1 MYTAHSKTRR
11 RKRTDTRVKELEEK
25 VRGLS
30 MLLGNGRGGSAS
42 SPGRDI
48 EGMGDEDGNKK
59 RTLIEKNSPVPT
71 GGDMSPWKGFIDQSQ
86 TRSSTSANSILQSWG
101 MVGEDTTQDPKS
113 PDVVERGLLSMNKA
127 TELVDRY
134 NSLLMPHYPA
144 VPISCPAH
152 ELRKTKPI
160 LFLAV
165 LAASADTSEPVLHV
179 KLNQEIQE
187 LYARKITVQ
196 GQKSIELIQAL
207 CVSILWP
214 YPPKKYI
221 YLKLSTL
228 TANSVN
234 SFKELKFHQQMHMA
248 GMFSCWST
256 AFMYYLKSN
265 AATEQLLWP

>member
-1 MYTAHSKTRR
+1 MYTTHSKTRR

-30 MLLGNGRGGSAS
+30 MLLGNGRGTGLSAE
-42 SPGRDI
+42 RDI
-48 EGMGDEDGNKK
+48 EGRENQDGSSR
-59 RTLIEKNSPVPT
+59 RTLNEKNSLVPT
-71 GGDMSPWKGFIDQSQ
+71 HGEMPPGGTIDESQ
-86 TRSSTSANSILQSWG
+86 TRSSTSANSILQSWELI
-101 MVGEDTTQDPKS
+101 GEDTTQDLGL
-113 PDVVERGLLSMNKA
+113 PDVVERGLLSMDKA

-134 NSLLMPHYPA
+134 TSLLMPHYPA

-165 LAASADTSEPVLHV
+165 LAASADTADPVLHF

-187 LYARKITVQ
+187 LYARKITIQ

-207 CVSILWP
+207 CLSILWP
-214 YPPKKYI
+214 YPPKKFSS
-221 YLKLSTL
+221 LKLYTL

-248 GMFSCWST
+248 GMSSC
-256 AFMYYLKSN
+256 
-265 AATEQLLWP
+265 

>member
-1 MYTAHSKTRR
+1 MYTTHSKTRR

-30 MLLGNGRGGSAS
+30 MLLENGRGGSGS
-42 SPGRDI
+42 SAERDI
-48 EGMGDEDGNKK
+48 EGKENDDGSSR
-59 RTLIEKNSPVPT
+59 RTLNEKPRPVPT
-71 GGDMSPWKGFIDQSQ
+71 NVDMPPWKGYIDESQ
-86 TRSSTSANSILQSWG
+86 TGSSTSANSILQSWELI
-101 MVGEDTTQDPKS
+101 GEDTTQDPRS
-113 PDVVERGLLSMNKA
+113 PDVVERGLLSMDKA
-127 TELVDRY
+127 TGLVTRY
-134 NSLLMPHYPA
+134 TSLLMPHYPA
-144 VPISCPAH
+144 VPISCSSH

-165 LAASADTSEPVLHV
+165 LAASADTSDPVLHI

-187 LYARKITVQ
+187 LYARKITIQ

-221 YLKLSTL
+221 FLIYCTS

-234 SFKELKFHQQMHMA
+234 SFKQLKFHQQMHMA
-248 GMFSCWST
+248 GTSSYWSA
-256 AFMYYLKSN
+256 AFMYYLRSN
-265 AATEQLLWP
+265 NDI

>member
-1 MYTAHSKTRR
+1 MYTTHSKTRR

-30 MLLGNGRGGSAS
+30 MLLENGRGSGSSAE
-42 SPGRDI
+42 RDI
-48 EGMGDEDGNKK
+48 ESIGNEDGSRR
-59 RTLIEKNSPVPT
+59 RTMNENNNPGPT
-71 GGDMSPWKGFIDQSQ
+71 DGDMSPWKGFIDESQ
-86 TRSSTSANSILQSWG
+86 TRSSTSANSILQSWELI
-101 MVGEDTTQDPKS
+101 GEDTTQDLKS
-113 PDVVERGLLSMNKA
+113 PDVVERGLLSMDKA

-134 NSLLMPHYPA
+134 TSLLMPHYPA

-165 LAASADTSEPVLHV
+165 LAASADTSDPVLHF

-187 LYARKITVQ
+187 LYARKITIQ

-207 CVSILWP
+207 CLSILWP

-221 YLKLSTL
+221 FLKLSTS
-228 TANSVN
+228 TANSVD

-248 GMFSCWST
+248 GMSSCWST
-256 AFMYYLKSN
+256 AFMYYLKSDDK
-265 AATEQLLWP
+265 TE

>member
-30 MLLGNGRGGSAS
+30 MLLENGRGGSAS
-42 SPGRDI
+42 SAGRDI
-48 EGMGDEDGNKK
+48 EGMGKEDGNRK
-59 RTLIEKNSPVPT
+59 RTLIEKNNPVPT
-71 GGDMSPWKGFIDQSQ
+71 DGDMSPWKGFTNESQ
-86 TRSSTSANSILQSWG
+86 TRCSISANSILQSWE
-101 MVGEDTTQDPKS
+101 MVGEDTTQDPRS
-113 PDVVERGLLSMNKA
+113 PDVVDRGLLSMDKA

-134 NSLLMPHYPA
+134 TSLLMPHYPA

-187 LYARKITVQ
+187 LYARKITIQ

-214 YPPKKYI
+214 YPPKKYVFLRLYTSI
-221 YLKLSTL
+221 
-228 TANSVN
+228 ANSVN

-248 GMFSCWST
+248 GMSSCWST
-256 AFMYYLKSN
+256 AFMNYLKSN
-265 AATEQLLWP
+265 TATEQLLWP